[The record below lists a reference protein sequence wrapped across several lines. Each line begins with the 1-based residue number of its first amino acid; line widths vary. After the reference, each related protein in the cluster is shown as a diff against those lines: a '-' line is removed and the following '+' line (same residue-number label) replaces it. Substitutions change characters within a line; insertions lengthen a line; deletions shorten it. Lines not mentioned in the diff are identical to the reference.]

1 MKSTFHP
8 AAKIRTTATRR
19 LVRVLQVL
27 FDGIA
32 YVLGPLLAVF
42 TMAWATGDFQSY
54 VPWYYWGPF
63 ALTYLVL
70 GIGTLLWF
78 WGWRGHYTY
87 RKPMWA
93 MAHDVCVAV
102 AVGAIGQLVV
112 IALLQWSI
120 SRYFWVLSW
129 GFIFLVLTVERL
141 ALKAALLRLR
151 LWQKQCIILG
161 AGSNAA
167 EAYWALTSDPGMGF
181 DVQYFLDPQGDTT
194 VSPVEVVP
202 LLQDPDQLWLLTDPD
217 DTQYVVAM
225 EYGQEGLRDDWLREL
240 AVRGCRAVSVIP
252 AMRGI
257 PLNST
262 DVSFIF
268 SHDVMILQ
276 IRENLQKRSS
286 RVMKRAFDIVGALG
300 LLLLL
305 SPVLGYLWWKINREG
320 GVPIFGHPRVGRDGV
335 MFSCLKFRSMVTNS
349 SQVLA
354 ELLERDPAARAEW
367 ESTFKLKDDPRIT
380 PLGGF
385 LRRTSLDELPQLWN
399 VLRGEMSLVGPRP
412 VVEKELAFYGKNVAY
427 YLMAKPGM
435 TGLWQ
440 VSGRSDV
447 DYDTRVYFDAW
458 YVRNWSVWHDLV
470 ILFKTVA
477 VVLKRDGAY

>member
-1 MKSTFHP
+1 MKQSSYSS
-8 AAKIRTTATRR
+8 ARIRTATTRHLIR
-19 LVRVLQVL
+19 MLQMAA
-27 FDGIA
+27 DGLA
-32 YVLGPLLAVF
+32 YIVGPLLAAF
-42 TMAWATGDFQSY
+42 CLSALTGNFSGY
-54 VPWYYWGPF
+54 VPGYYWGIF
-63 ALTYLVL
+63 ALTYLLL
-70 GIGTLLWF
+70 GAGTLLWF
-78 WGWRGHYTY
+78 WAWRGHYTY
-87 RKPMWA
+87 RKPVWS
-93 MAHDVCVAV
+93 MARDVCLAV
-102 AVGAIGQLVV
+102 AVGAVGQLVV

-141 ALKAALLRLR
+141 VLKAVLLRLR
-151 LWQKQCIILG
+151 LWQKQCVILG
-161 AGSNAA
+161 SGGNAA
-167 EAYWALTSDPGMGF
+167 EAYWALMSDPGMGF
-181 DVQYFLDPQGDTT
+181 DVQYFFSPLGAGE
-194 VSPVEVVP
+194 SPVASVP
-202 LLQDPDQLWLLTDPD
+202 LLQDADHLWRVTDPG

-225 EYGQEGLRDDWLREL
+225 DYGQEDLRDDWLREF

-276 IRENLQKRSS
+276 IRENLQKRSA
-286 RVMKRAFDIVGALG
+286 RAMKRAFDIVGALG
-300 LLLLL
+300 LLLVL
-305 SPVLGYLWWKINREG
+305 SPVLGLLWWKINRDG
-320 GVPIFGHPRVGRDGV
+320 GAPIYGHPRVGRDGAV
-335 MFSCLKFRSMVTNS
+335 FPCLKFRSMVPNAG
-349 SQVLA
+349 QVLA

-367 ESTFKLKDDPRIT
+367 ESSFKLKDDPRIT
-380 PLGGF
+380 RLGHF

>member
-1 MKSTFHP
+1 MNLSYFS
-8 AAKIRTTATRR
+8 AEKIRTRTTRY
-19 LVRVLQVL
+19 LVRVLRMVADAL
-27 FDGIA
+27 A
-32 YVLGPLLAVF
+32 YVVGPVVAIFCLYTVA
-42 TMAWATGDFQSY
+42 GSFQNY
-54 VPWYYWGPF
+54 VPSTYWGPF

-70 GIGTLLWF
+70 GGGTLLWF
-78 WGWRGHYTY
+78 WAWRGHYTY
-87 RKPMWA
+87 RKPMWS
-93 MAHDVCVAV
+93 MARDVCVAV

-112 IALLQWSI
+112 IALLKWSI

-129 GFIFLVLTVERL
+129 GFIFLLLTVERL
-141 ALKAALLRLR
+141 ALRAFLLRLR
-151 LWQKQCIILG
+151 LWQKQCVILG
-161 AGSNAA
+161 AESNAA

-181 DVQYFLDPQGDTT
+181 DVQYFLDPQGDAT
-194 VSPVEVVP
+194 SPVPAVP
-202 LLQDPDQLWLLTDPD
+202 LLKDPHELWRLTDPD

-225 EYGQEGLRDDWLREL
+225 EYGQEDLRDDWLREL

-286 RVMKRAFDIVGALG
+286 RVMKRTFDIVGSVG

-305 SPVLGYLWWKINREG
+305 SPVMGILWWKINRDG
-320 GVPIFGHPRVGRDGV
+320 GSPIFGHPRVGRDGV
-335 MFSCLKFRSMVTNS
+335 VFPCLKFRSMVPNA
-349 SQVLA
+349 SQVLTD
-354 ELLERDPAARAEW
+354 LLERDPAARAEW
-367 ESTFKLKDDPRIT
+367 ECSFKLKDDPRIT
-380 PLGGF
+380 PLGRF
-385 LRRTSLDELPQLWN
+385 LRRTSLDELPQLLN

-440 VSGRSDV
+440 VSGRNDV
-447 DYDTRVYFDAW
+447 DYKTRVYFDAW
-458 YVRNWSVWHDLV
+458 YVRNWSAWHDLV
-470 ILFKTVA
+470 ILFKTVS